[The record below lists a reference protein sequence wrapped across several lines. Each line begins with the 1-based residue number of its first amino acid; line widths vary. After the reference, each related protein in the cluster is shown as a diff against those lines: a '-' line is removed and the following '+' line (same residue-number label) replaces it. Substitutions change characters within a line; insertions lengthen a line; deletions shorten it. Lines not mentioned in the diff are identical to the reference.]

1 MTPLANL
8 STNRDDPRTLVVI
21 FLRGAADGLTLVAPV
36 EDDNYHKFRPRL
48 AVKKRDAVRLDGVFG
63 LHPLLRPLEAAW
75 KEGDLVIAHGAGGE
89 SDTRSHFEAQDL
101 MEHGGLA
108 AGGWLARFLRTRG
121 QPDGPLSAVALG
133 ATLPEMLSGAPS
145 AAALSSIDEFS
156 LRQRFRP
163 KPGES
168 GGERSK
174 REKQERD
181 EIAALAKFSTQLQR
195 LYGAEKGALRGAAT
209 STFDALR
216 RIEAIDATA
225 APANGAS
232 YDEKDDF
239 AQGLRQIALLIKG
252 NLGLD
257 AASIDLGGWDTH
269 CVQLTGIEPLMRRL
283 ANGLAAFRQDLGAR
297 MATTSVVVMTE
308 FGRRVAENA
317 SFGTDHGRGGAMFVL
332 GGGVKGGRVLGGWPG
347 LKTLDGPGDLPVWNN
362 YRNVLAPVL
371 LRHGAPEAG
380 LAKIFPDFALN
391 PLALY

>member
-1 MTPLANL
+1 MSPLANL
-8 STNRDDPRTLVVI
+8 STNRDEQRTLVVI

-48 AVKKRDAVRLDGVFG
+48 AVKKSDAVRLDGVFG
-63 LHPLLRPLEAAW
+63 LHPNLRPLEAAW

-108 AGGWLARFLRTRG
+108 AGGWLARFLRARESAG
-121 QPDGPLSAVALG
+121 GPLSAVALA

-145 AAALSSIDEFS
+145 AAAIQSIAEFA
-156 LRQRFRP
+156 LGKELKAEFPRELERLYALEQDGRP
-163 KPGES
+163 LG
-168 GGERSK
+168 
-174 REKQERD
+174 
-181 EIAALAKFSTQLQR
+181 AALR
-195 LYGAEKGALRGAAT
+195 AAAVN
-209 STFDALR
+209 TFEAIH
-216 RIEAIDATA
+216 RIEAIDVKA

-239 AQGLRQIALLIKG
+239 AQGLRQIALLIKA

-257 AASIDLGGWDTH
+257 AASLDLGGWDSHFT
-269 CVQLTGIEPLMRRL
+269 QKTLIEPLMRRL

-317 SFGTDHGRGGAMFVL
+317 SFGTDHGRGGAMFVM

-347 LKTLDGPGDLPVWNN
+347 LKPEVLDGPGDLPVWNN

-371 LRHGAPEAG
+371 QRHGAQTAS
-380 LAKIFPDFALN
+380 LAKIFPSFALA